1 MFLLVLFL
9 VFKAG
14 ATLFVHV
21 HVIDGVKIVHSHPY
35 SGSNHSHS
43 SSQIHSIAYASAQ
56 QMTAP
61 GEAAT
66 LRVCLHLLH
75 VFLQDDTVS
84 GLTAGCIQGVKS
96 RAPPY
101 LY

>member
-1 MFLLVLFL
+1 M
-9 VFKAG
+9 
-14 ATLFVHV
+14 FVHV

-84 GLTAGCIQGVKS
+84 VLTAGCIHGVKS

>member
-1 MFLLVLFL
+1 M
-9 VFKAG
+9 
-14 ATLFVHV
+14 FVHV

-56 QMTAP
+56 QMTVP
-61 GEAAT
+61 GDDTT

-75 VFLQDDTVS
+75 VFLQDSTVS
-84 GLTAGCIQGVKS
+84 GLAAGCMPGIKS
-96 RAPPY
+96 RAPPH